1 MRTVRLK
8 ARGWIGVKMF
18 GVIDAKPIKRA
29 CTSACNAG
37 KVSAFLSLQRMKCS
51 LWVLLRALFEN
62 NVDTLRFWRP
72 NAEIRLVCAEQFR
85 SDWIAA
91 KLSGIGH
98 ASFSPTNRG
107 LAVGFNDFSFP
118 LRHWRPRTSRRWLR
132 KQPQI
137 AGKRRE
143 NRVLFSLIRCVLRQ
157 QIGPASAQNW
167 NTAFMGED
175 AVIAMK
181 VSILGAKIDEARG
194 NYDRLF
200 YQRVELDLQL

>member
-8 ARGWIGVKMF
+8 ARGWIGMKMF
-18 GVIDAKPIKRA
+18 SVVYAKSIASARA
-29 CTSACNAG
+29 GLDRAG
-37 KVSAFLSLQRMKCS
+37 KVSAFFGLQRMKRS
-51 LWVLLRALFEN
+51 LGILDRALFEN

-107 LAVGFNDFSFP
+107 LAVGFNDFSFRP
-118 LRHWRPRTSRRWLR
+118 RHWRSRTSRRWLR

-143 NRVLFSLIRCVLRQ
+143 NPVLFSLIRCVL
-157 QIGPASAQNW
+157 GS
-167 NTAFMGED
+167 
-175 AVIAMK
+175 K
-181 VSILGAKIDEARG
+181 S
-194 NYDRLF
+194 DR
-200 YQRVELDLQL
+200 RRRRRSTG